1 MLPERF
7 LDRMKEMLQEEYEA
21 FFSAVSEGKAEK
33 AVRVNLAKATPD
45 EFLSVSPFSIEP
57 IPFLSEGF
65 FVSEEKVGHYP
76 CHHSGMIYAQDPS
89 AMATA
94 AALDV
99 KPAWRILDLCAAPG
113 GKTTQ
118 LAARLDEGFVV
129 ANEFVPSRAKVLVG
143 NVERLGLRN
152 VLVMNSDVHRIK
164 RLYDGYFDLVVVDAP
179 CSGEGMLRKYENA
192 GEEWSEEN
200 LLLCAR
206 RQKEILS
213 GAADTV
219 KSGGYLLYST
229 CTFSIEENEA
239 NVDAFLSEHPD
250 FSLVPVREELRRVT
264 SDGIVFDGAAH
275 EELLLCRRFY
285 PHVFRGEGQFIAL
298 MRREETG
305 EKAKLLF
312 KDTAL
317 PLPKNERAAVDVF
330 IKENMNDVDGLSPVS
345 VGGRPT
351 LLPKGL
357 SVPPQS
363 VFSAGILMGEI
374 RNGMLLP
381 HHQLFMAYGKK
392 MKRILSLSSDDPRV
406 AAYLRGEEV
415 DADLPNGWAAVTV
428 DGCTVGG
435 VKVSNGRAKNHYPK
449 GLRTH

>member
-7 LDRMKEMLQEEYEA
+7 LVRMNKMLQTEYEA

-45 EFLSVSPFSIEP
+45 EFLSVAPFSAES
-57 IPFLSEGF
+57 IPYLPEGF
-65 FVSEEKVGHYP
+65 FISEEKVGQYS

-94 AALDV
+94 AALDID
-99 KPAWRILDLCAAPG
+99 PAWRILDLCAAPG

-118 LAARLDEGFVV
+118 LAARLTDGFVV

-164 RLYDGYFDLVVVDAP
+164 RLYDGYFDLTVVDAP
-179 CSGEGMLRKYENA
+179 CSGEGMLRKYEVA

-200 LLLCAR
+200 VLMCAK
-206 RQKEILS
+206 RQKEILW
-213 GAADTV
+213 GAAETV
-219 KSGGYLLYST
+219 KGGGYLLYST
-229 CTFSIEENEA
+229 CTFSVEENEQ

-250 FSLVPVREELRRVT
+250 FSLVPVREELSRVT
-264 SDGIVFDGAAH
+264 SDGIVFEGAAH
-275 EELLLCRRFY
+275 KELTLCRRFY

-298 MRREETG
+298 MRRAETG
-305 EKAKLLF
+305 DAGRTQF
-312 KDTAL
+312 KDAAL
-317 PLPKNERAAVDVF
+317 PLPKTERAAADAF

-392 MKRILSLSSDDPRV
+392 MKRILRLSASDPRV
-406 AAYLRGEEV
+406 AAYLHGEEI

>member
-7 LDRMKEMLQEEYEA
+7 LIRMKEMLQTEYEA
-21 FFSAVSEGKAEK
+21 FFAAVSEGKAER
-33 AVRVNLAKATPD
+33 AIRVNLAKASPE
-45 EFLSVSPFSIEP
+45 EFLSLSPFPTEP

-65 FVSEEKVGHYP
+65 FSSEEKIGQYP

-99 KPAWRILDLCAAPG
+99 DPAWRVLDLCAAPG

-118 LAARLDEGFVV
+118 LAARLTDGFVV

-152 VLVMNSDVHRIK
+152 VLVMNSDVHRIR
-164 RLYDGYFDLVVVDAP
+164 RLYDRYFDLVVVDAP

-200 LLLCAR
+200 VLLCAR
-206 RQKEILS
+206 RQREILS
-213 GAADTV
+213 GAAETV
-219 KSGGYLLYST
+219 RGGGYLLYST
-229 CTFSIEENEA
+229 CTFSIEENEQ
-239 NVDAFLSEHPD
+239 NVDAFLLEHPD
-250 FSLVPVREELRRVT
+250 FSLVPVREALSRVT
-264 SDGIVFDGAAH
+264 SDGIVFDGAANKD
-275 EELLLCRRFY
+275 LSLCRRFY

-298 MRREETG
+298 MRRAETG
-305 EKAKLLF
+305 DAARLLF
-312 KDTAL
+312 QDAAT
-317 PLPKNERAAVDVF
+317 PLPKNERAAVDAF
-330 IKENMNDVDGLSPVS
+330 IKENMTEPDGLSPVS

-363 VFSAGILMGEI
+363 VFSAGVLLGEI
-374 RNGMLLP
+374 RNGMVMP

-392 MKRILSLSSDDPRV
+392 MKRILSLPSSDPRV
-406 AAYLRGEEV
+406 AAYLHGEEI
-415 DADLPNGWAAVTV
+415 DAALPNGWAAVTV